1 MAPNKI
7 KDSEKMAYTINPAVF
22 GSMFAVP
29 SQVVDNNIKLAS
41 ASQLK
46 TLLWVFRHASETI
59 DPAVISKEINYAES
73 DVCDALTVLCEWG
86 VLNSDSAPVVKMPL
100 PEAPTV
106 STSEPKKE
114 LPELAP
120 VKPTYEQVAARC
132 SESPEIAHMFSDIE
146 QLLGKTLGY
155 DSQCIFIMMHDQYG
169 LPVEVIYMLVDHCV
183 SIGKGNLAY
192 IAKVGKTWGEKEI
205 DTIEKADEQI
215 KLLTSCISLWKEFA
229 TMAGIPNPRPT
240 ASQTA
245 YLKTWSSEMK
255 YNADMIY
262 LAYEETLDHSGKISF
277 AYMNKVLANWHQKGL
292 RTPADVEKDKQEYR
306 EKTQKK
312 KDKNTSYDMAE
323 FNRRADSLPVYR
335 KGV

>member
-1 MAPNKI
+1 
-7 KDSEKMAYTINPAVF
+7 MAYTINPAVF

-29 SQVVDNNIKLAS
+29 SQVVDNNLKLAS

-46 TLLWVFRHASETI
+46 TLLWVFRHASEPI

-86 VLNSDSAPVVKMPL
+86 VLNSDSTPVKKMPL
-100 PEAPTV
+100 PEAPVLTA
-106 STSEPKKE
+106 TEKKKE

-132 SESPEIAHMFSDIE
+132 TESPEIAHMFSDIE

-155 DSQCIFIMMHDQYG
+155 DSQCILLMMHDQYG
-169 LPVEVIYMLVDHCV
+169 LPVEVIYMLISYCV
-183 SIGKGNLAY
+183 SIGKANLAY

-215 KLLTSCISLWKEFA
+215 KTLNLCLGVWKQFA
-229 TMAGIPNPRPT
+229 TLAGIPNPKPT
-240 ASQTA
+240 SSQAA
-245 YLKTWSSEMK
+245 YLNTWTVELKFSV
-255 YNADMIY
+255 DMIY
-262 LAYEETLDHSGKISF
+262 LAYEEMLDHSGKINF
-277 AYMNKVLANWHQKGL
+277 AYMNKVLMNWHEKGL
-292 RTPADVEKDKQEYR
+292 KTPEDVEKDKQAFR
-306 EKTQKK
+306 EKNQKK
-312 KDKNTSYDMAE
+312 KDTDTSYDMAE
-323 FNRRADSLPVYR
+323 FNRRAESLPVYK